1 MTTFLIKIVLI
12 RIVCNEIMMA
22 ANVQQWP
29 VTIFRVCYAN
39 CMVNVTLV
47 GGGGE
52 ACTVKQTP
60 YFKLKV

>member
-1 MTTFLIKIVLI
+1 
-12 RIVCNEIMMA
+12 MA

-29 VTIFRVCYAN
+29 VMIFRVCYAN
-39 CMVNVTLV
+39 CMANVTLV
-47 GGGGE
+47 GGGGEGRE

>member
-1 MTTFLIKIVLI
+1 
-12 RIVCNEIMMA
+12 MMA

-39 CMVNVTLV
+39 CMANVTLV
-47 GGGGE
+47 GGGE